1 MLKDKVNAAIQ
12 DIRPMLQA
20 DGGDIEVVSVSDDGK
35 VEVKMQ
41 GACGTCPMALFTV
54 KETVERML
62 KEAVPEVTEVVPIGL
77 M

>member
-20 DGGDIEVVSVSDDGK
+20 DGGDIEVVSVSEDGK

-54 KETVERML
+54 KETVERSL
-62 KEAVPEVTEVVPIGL
+62 KEAVPEVTEVIPVGL